1 MISKVVL
8 TVIVVSAINLLAK
21 RYPAMGG
28 YVAVLPIITF
38 LSLITLSIDQQSN
51 ANVSSFLTG
60 AISGIALT
68 SLSLILML
76 LLVRSGMAVTQTV
89 LVGIGIWAVAMVA
102 GSQLFA

>member
-8 TVIVVSAINLLAK
+8 TVVVVSAINLMAK
-21 RYPAMGG
+21 RYPSLGG

-38 LSLITLSIDQQSN
+38 LSLITLSIDKQSN
-51 ANVSSFLTG
+51 ENVSSFLTG

-76 LLVRSGMAVTQTV
+76 VLVRSGMEVTHTV
-89 LVGIGIWAVAMVA
+89 LLGIGIWAIAMVA